1 MKQSLAILI
10 FLSFFL
16 FTNCEDTLDCIIN
29 VRPVLPHKSLE
40 IGLVNRYYF
49 ETITAEIKNEPRD
62 NDYDYYFD
70 ISGEIPEGLNV
81 IFDYRDV
88 IIEGTPL
95 KSGRYTFTV
104 YLDVDP
110 PYSYYYDDFGNER
123 YDDALCSDNTSKS
136 YTIAIK

>member
-1 MKQSLAILI
+1 MKQSLPLFIL
-10 FLSFFL
+10 LSFFL
-16 FTNCEDTLDCIIN
+16 FTNCENTLDCIIN

-40 IGLVNRYYF
+40 IGLVNRYYS
-49 ETITAEIKNEPRD
+49 EIITAEIKNEPRD
-62 NDYDYYFD
+62 NDYEYYYE
-70 ISGEIPEGLNV
+70 ISGEIPEGLEV

-95 KSGRYTFTV
+95 KSGRFSFTI

-110 PYSYYYDDFGNER
+110 PYSYYYDDDGNER
-123 YDDALCSDNTSKS
+123 YNDDLCSDNTSKR

>member
-1 MKQSLAILI
+1 MKQSLTILI
-10 FLSFFL
+10 FSILLIS
-16 FTNCEDTLDCIIN
+16 CEDTLDCIIN

-40 IGLVNRYYF
+40 VGLVGRYYS

-62 NDYDYYFD
+62 NDYEYYFD
-70 ISGEIPEGLNV
+70 INGKIPEGLHV

-95 KSGRYTFTV
+95 KSGRFTFTI

>member
-1 MKQSLAILI
+1 MKQSLPLLVFI
-10 FLSFFL
+10 SFFL
-16 FTNCEDTLDCIIN
+16 FTSCEDTLDCIIN
-29 VRPVLPHKSLE
+29 VRPVLSQKSLE
-40 IGLVNRYYF
+40 VGLVDRFYS
-49 ETITAEIKNEPRD
+49 EKITAEIKNEPRD

-81 IFDYRDV
+81 VFDYRDV

-95 KSGRYTFTV
+95 KSGRYSFTI
-104 YLDVDP
+104 YLDVEA

-123 YDDALCSDNTSKS
+123 YNDNLCSSSTSKR